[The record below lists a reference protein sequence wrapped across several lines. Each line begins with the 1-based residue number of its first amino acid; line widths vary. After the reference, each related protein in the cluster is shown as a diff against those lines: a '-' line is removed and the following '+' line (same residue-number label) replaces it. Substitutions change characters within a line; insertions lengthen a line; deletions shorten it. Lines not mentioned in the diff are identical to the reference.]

1 MRPITLTMNAFG
13 TYLEETTIPFEQF
26 GTSGLVLITGDTG
39 AGKTTIFDAIY

>member
-26 GTSGLVLITGDTG
+26 GTCSDHGRYRCGEDND
-39 AGKTTIFDAIY
+39 F

>member
-26 GTSGLVLITGDTG
+26 GTSGRC
-39 AGKTTIFDAIY
+39 FDHGRYRCGEDNDF